1 LAEPADDVFAADAG
15 AGAGFS
21 GQRRR
26 LPPQGFPAAAASTG
40 SEVFRL
46 DLDVV
51 AGRLTVRGRLDWT
64 TAHLVHDA
72 TVAMLATAGK
82 HWRVDVAELIVGDRF
97 GLRAL
102 TAAYRRLL
110 RQGRRMSLE
119 GTSPELL
126 HALTRLRLD
135 HHLLPRS
142 SDPPLGPATHAETT
156 PEG

>member
-1 LAEPADDVFAADAG
+1 M
-15 AGAGFS
+15 
-21 GQRRR
+21 
-26 LPPQGFPAAAASTG
+26 PQGFTAAPSPKESDG
-40 SEVFRL
+40 FRL
-46 DLDVV
+46 DLDVI
-51 AGRLTVRGRLDWT
+51 AGRLTVRGRLDRT

-72 TVAMLATAGK
+72 TVAMLATGGK
-82 HWRVDVAELIVGDRF
+82 HWRVEVAELVVGDRF

-135 HHLLPRS
+135 HHLLPRPC
-142 SDPPLGPATHAETT
+142 DPLLGPANHAEPT
-156 PEG
+156 PDG